1 MSTDKKK
8 YSFFNCLFKN
18 FFSNDVQEIITINT
32 DDLCL
37 EKPLL
42 KEDILEEQVVVVEEH
57 VVVVEEQIVV
67 VEEQIVVVEEQVVI
81 VEEQVVVVEEQ
92 VVVIEEQVVVV
103 EEQVVV
109 VEEQIVV
116 EEEQSTKN
124 LSVDLSAENINDM
137 GIVDETIFDN
147 TNMNL
152 STSTIDEK
160 ESSYIPNKDIDS
172 DSSEEYI
179 KKLIHE

>member
-42 KEDILEEQVVVVEEH
+42 KEDILEEQVVVVEEQ
-57 VVVVEEQIVV
+57 VVVVEEQIVVVEEQIVV

-81 VEEQVVVVEEQ
+81 VEEQV
-92 VVVIEEQVVVV
+92 
-103 EEQVVV
+103 
-109 VEEQIVV
+109 VV